1 MQRHI
6 STYAFV
12 ERVNQFTLNPQQPP
26 AFTADQQVYAIVKQ
40 VQWLLPDEYSDVVVM
55 MGPLHIEMTFLDAIG
70 DWLEG
75 SGWVT
80 IFKRRRMTTVGC
92 IDSFLSGLKI
102 KRSRPLPLIF
112 IYFLN
117 HN

>member
-1 MQRHI
+1 M
-6 STYAFV
+6 
-12 ERVNQFTLNPQQPP
+12 
-26 AFTADQQVYAIVKQ
+26 
-40 VQWLLPDEYSDVVVM
+40 QWLLPDEYNDVVVM
-55 MGPLHIEMTFLDAIG
+55 MGPLHIEMTFLNAIG

-102 KRSRPLPLIF
+102 KRSRYAQQISLAALIKLLRQVF
-112 IYFLN
+112 EAQNKHPDYSD
-117 HN
+117 